1 LDKSDTEAETMP
13 AIPGYAHL
21 AQDPGYNGGA
31 PRVAAVGVRVY
42 SIWLLHQAGW
52 SPEKISEEYEQLSI
66 GAVHSA
72 LAYAAD
78 HEQEMNAYLE
88 EDRRGEAEFRKN
100 HPLDPKLK
108 AALERTPVLP
118 R

>member
-31 PRVAAVGVRVY
+31 PRVAAAGVRVY
-42 SIWLLHQAGW
+42 SIWLMYHQGM
-52 SPEKISEEYEQLSI
+52 SPKDISEQYEGLELA
-66 GAVHSA
+66 AVFSA

-78 HEQEMNAYLE
+78 HADEIEAYMKE
-88 EDRRGEAEFRKN
+88 EAASTNELLKDYVPLIVRKAISE
-100 HPLDPKLK
+100 HP
-108 AALERTPVLP
+108 PVLS
-118 R
+118 